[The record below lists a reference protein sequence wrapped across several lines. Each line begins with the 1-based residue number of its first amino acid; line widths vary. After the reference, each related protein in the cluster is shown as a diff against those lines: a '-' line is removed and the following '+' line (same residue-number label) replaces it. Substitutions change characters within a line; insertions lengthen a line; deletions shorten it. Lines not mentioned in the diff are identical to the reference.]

1 MFLEGIGALVAVI
14 ITILSYPAMLLLEAI
29 IDGALPEGDFPA
41 GTIIPMRGVFYGV
54 VITFSL
60 FPLTLDL

>member
-1 MFLEGIGALVAVI
+1 
-14 ITILSYPAMLLLEAI
+14 MLLLEAI
-29 IDGALPEGDFPA
+29 IDGDFPA